1 MLAPAFMG
9 LMMYSVTHNP
19 YSLMFVCMSPMMMGG
34 MWVDGK
40 WRRKRALKEQLE
52 AFEVSIKETQ
62 KHIEQVFANE
72 REVRKQQYPPIEA
85 IVRHAE
91 WGPTAVVAPP

>member
-1 MLAPAFMG
+1 MTTTLSATDAAGSAGINFIRTPRVVPRTPAVEIKLPEAPTQQNPNPLPFIAMLAPAFMG

-40 WRRKRALKEQLE
+40 WRR
-52 AFEVSIKETQ
+52 
-62 KHIEQVFANE
+62 
-72 REVRKQQYPPIEA
+72 
-85 IVRHAE
+85 
-91 WGPTAVVAPP
+91 